1 MLNSHIKEIP
11 PPNNQFVEFQLKL
24 GRKEQNR
31 FESNMKMITGVKRR
45 RLVTVNL
52 IHVVQRRS

>member
-1 MLNSHIKEIP
+1 MLNSHIKEI